1 MLRLLRTLREHGLLT
16 PARIIFVFLV
26 VISVI
31 IILGQFFHQSLQD
44 AMAEQFNRQQ
54 LLLAQQVAINV
65 EGFVDHVYKDIN
77 IISRLPDVLQVSRSA
92 QARSVVEGIHFH
104 LESDI
109 LVTIR
114 ILDRRGTVLYDSAS
128 PGREGGSFAAA
139 DYFRNASSLRKN
151 ERLITDLLPAS
162 GEKNL
167 SQQFIIAVPIFPAAR
182 SDRTSEFSGV
192 VLAVLSLDGMTQ
204 KFLSPIKSGTRG
216 YAWMMDSE
224 GTLLYHPNQPQM
236 VGKNLYHTDQSCF
249 TCHRSFDTEK
259 KMIEGRADTFGQYE
273 APGGEDKLTAFYKL
287 PVGSK
292 AWLVVVS
299 APYSDVIALMSRSR
313 FLYTSLIIS
322 LFIIT
327 LAASAILIII
337 NRQKVIAEEKA
348 SSLESQRRLEQEIVV
363 AKNYLE
369 NIIENTKTNLMVLD
383 RDLNVRT
390 INTAQA
396 ETLGR
401 PKEDIVGRHFF
412 SLFPDNLRP
421 YDGIPIEALL
431 HKTLSAGNSFDVK
444 EYRVTGL
451 QSEPVFLDMIV
462 SPLLIAGHVDGI
474 VITSSNVTKRVLL
487 EVALKKY
494 TIELEERVERE
505 VEHHRKL
512 EQQVLHSEKL
522 AALGRLA
529 AGVAHEIGNP
539 LTSISTFAQLL
550 REMATDEFAQ
560 SSLDIIN
567 THIQRI
573 TEIVRQMSAF
583 SRPGEANIKPHQVN
597 DILNASLDLMR
608 LDKRMKSTIEIA
620 VDLDPGL
627 PKTLIDEGQIAQ
639 VFINIILNALD
650 AMPDGGRLSVRSS
663 HGLNPD
669 GLDVISLTFSDTGV
683 GIPESDFA
691 KIFDPF
697 YTTKEAGKGTGLG
710 LSVSYNIVKRFKG
723 DIKITSEAGKGAT
736 FTITLPV
743 LTELPKEPSNG

>member
-1 MLRLLRTLREHGLLT
+1 MLRFLRTLREHGLLT
-16 PARIIFVFLV
+16 PARIILVFLV

-65 EGFVDHVYKDIN
+65 ESFIDHVYKDIN
-77 IISRLPDVLQVSRSA
+77 VISRLPDVLRVNQSA

-109 LVTIR
+109 VVTIR
-114 ILDRRGTVLYDSAS
+114 ILDRNGKILYDSET
-128 PGREGGSFAAA
+128 PGHEGGSLAAT
-139 DYFRNASSLRKN
+139 DYFQKASSLRRN
-151 ERLITDLLPAS
+151 EKLITDLLPAS
-162 GEKNL
+162 DDKIL
-167 SQQFIIAVPIFPAAR
+167 SKQIIIAVPIFPAPRGGKAP
-182 SDRTSEFSGV
+182 EFNGV
-192 VLAVLSLDGMTQ
+192 VLAVLSLDGITQ
-204 KFLSPIKSGTRG
+204 KFLAPVKSGTRG

-236 VGKNLYHTDQSCF
+236 VGKNLYHTDPSCF

-259 KMIEGRADTFGQYE
+259 KMIEGQAETFGHYE

-292 AWLVVVS
+292 AWIVVVS
-299 APYSDVIALMSRSR
+299 APYSDVIALMSKSR
-313 FLYTSLIIS
+313 FLDTTLIIS

-337 NRQKVIAEEKA
+337 NRQKIIAEEKA
-348 SSLESQRRLEQEIVV
+348 ASLESQRRLEQEIVI

-383 RDLNVRT
+383 RDLNVKT
-390 INTAQA
+390 VNTAQA
-396 ETLGR
+396 RTLGR
-401 PKEDIVGRHFF
+401 PKEDILGRHFF
-412 SLFPDNLRP
+412 SLFPDILVP
-421 YDGIPIEALL
+421 YEGIPIEALL
-431 HKTLSAGNSFDVK
+431 HKTISAGNSFDIK

-451 QSEPVFLDMIV
+451 ESEPVYLDMIV
-462 SPLLIAGHVDGI
+462 SPLLIAGTVDGI

-487 EVALKKY
+487 EEALKKY
-494 TIELEERVERE
+494 TTELEERVARE
-505 VEHHRKL
+505 VEQHRRL

-583 SRPGEANIKPHQVN
+583 SRPGEANIKQHQIN

-608 LDKRMKSTIEIA
+608 LDKRMKSTIDIKIN
-620 VDLDPGL
+620 LDPEI
-627 PKTLIDEGQIAQ
+627 PKTMIDEGQIAQ

-650 AMPDGGRLSVRSS
+650 AMSDGGRLSVASR
-663 HGLNPD
+663 HGLNSQ
-669 GLDVISLTFSDTGV
+669 GLDTIFIEFSDTGT
-683 GIPESDFA
+683 GIPPSDVER
-691 KIFDPF
+691 IFDPF

-723 DIKITSEAGKGAT
+723 DIKVASQLGKGTT
-736 FTITLPV
+736 FTVILPV
-743 LTELPKEPSNG
+743 LTEVHKEQSNA